1 MGMGN
6 CGDKVSGGRIRD
18 RITLLVLSFAPR
30 GFSPRTPIFPSP
42 QKPTIPNSNTT
53 RNVRQEPPSG
63 CATSKSLFISL
74 FLYFN
79 ILLPSAAL
87 PLHPSLQE
95 NPATC

>member
-18 RITLLVLSFAPR
+18 RITLLVLPFAPR
-30 GFSPRTPIFPSP
+30 GFSPRTPTFPSP
-42 QKPTIPNSNTT
+42 RKPTIPNSNTI

-63 CATSKSLFISL
+63 YATSKSLFI
-74 FLYFN
+74 YFN
-79 ILLPSAAL
+79 ILSPSAAL